1 MTYIDSPP
9 ISNDG
14 NIVLNPRNGYITVD
28 EQAKYQR
35 LLQSLTF
42 QRMDA
47 RLLNIANALPQTCRW
62 ILKEEKFKMWIAR
75 KEIEDNHGFLW
86 IKGKPGSG
94 KSTIMKEAVKM
105 AKRKQSRDIII
116 SYFFNARAPGHLEKS
131 SVGVYRSLVHQIL
144 QACPHLQGRF
154 TEMFAAKDREDF
166 DDNWTPTELQGFLT
180 DIVESLEDCPL
191 NVFIDA
197 LDEGDEND
205 ARQLIAFLEELSLR
219 AVTCG
224 TLLRICLSSRHY
236 PHISIQK
243 GLSLVMEHQDGQ
255 RDDID
260 MYVRLRLIGDEG
272 HEMEELRDE
281 VCQKS
286 SRVFLWVVLVI
297 PILNKSY
304 DRGEVAAMKTRL
316 KEIPDSLDGLFAE
329 ILARNAEDIDSS
341 VLLLQWVLFSMRPL
355 SPVELYH
362 AIQSGLTSSP
372 IEGATT
378 LSEETLD
385 RYLINCSRGLT
396 EVTRTKPP
404 LVQFIHETVRDFL
417 IRENGLTK
425 IDPGLAGNIKGISH
439 ERLHTACLRY
449 FDQCLSLNQNYQGES
464 VPECDQAAD
473 VQRKFP
479 FSEYAV
485 SCMFSHADVAE
496 ASGIRHREFL
506 RRFHGNGSNDLLK
519 WIQFRNTFQRYRVR
533 KYTMEVHLLYI
544 LAEQNLANLGKV
556 LIDDK
561 VDVDARGE
569 RYGNALQAACVGGH
583 EQMTKL
589 LVESGASIN
598 VVGGEHE
605 YALCAAVHGKH
616 ESIMRLLLRTGILP
630 PVKALEKR
638 LFMTIARGYLSGVE
652 VLIDAGATTS
662 CANNRQETPLYLASK
677 KSKLLVIDLLIR
689 RGANVNAQGGEY
701 GNALQAAL
709 AGGHEQVVRLLIE
722 KGADVNAQGGYYG
735 NALQTA
741 SARGH
746 EQVARLLVE
755 KGADVNAQRGYY
767 GNALQTASAR
777 GHEQVDRLLIE
788 KGADVNAQGG
798 YYGNALQTAS
808 ARGHE
813 QVARL
818 LVEKGADVNAQRGYY
833 GNALQTASARGHEQV
848 VRLLIEKG
856 ADVNAQGGEY
866 GNALQAALAGGHE
879 QVARLL
885 IEKGADVN
893 TQGGYYGNVLQAALA
908 GGHEQVAR
916 LLVEK
921 GANFNAQGGYYGNTL
936 QAASAR
942 GYEQVARLLIEK
954 GANVNA
960 QGGYYGNALQAAL
973 VRDHEQVARLL
984 IEKEANVNTQGGK

>member
-1 MTYIDSPP
+1 
-9 ISNDG
+9 
-14 NIVLNPRNGYITVD
+14 
-28 EQAKYQR
+28 
-35 LLQSLTF
+35 
-42 QRMDA
+42 MDA
-47 RLLNIANALPQTCRW
+47 RLLNITNALPQTCRW
-62 ILKEEKFKMWIAR
+62 VFKEEKFKMWIAR

-105 AKRKQSRDIII
+105 TKRKQSRDIII
-116 SYFFNARAPGHLEKS
+116 SYFFNARASGHLEKS
-131 SVGVYRSLVHQIL
+131 IVGMYRSLVHQIL

-154 TEMFAAKDREDF
+154 TEMFAAKDREGF
-166 DDNWTPTELQGFLT
+166 VDNWTPTELQGFLT
-180 DIVESLEDCPL
+180 DIVESLGDCPL

-205 ARQLIAFLEELSLR
+205 VRQLIAFLDELSLR

-224 TLLRICLSSRHY
+224 TSLRICLSSRHY
-236 PHISIQK
+236 PHISIRK

-255 RDDID
+255 RDDIH

-272 HEMEELRDE
+272 RRMEGLRDK

-297 PILNKSY
+297 PMLNKLY
-304 DRGEVAAMKTRL
+304 DRGQVAAMETRL
-316 KEIPDSLDGLFAE
+316 KEVPDSLDGLFAE

-355 SPVELYH
+355 SRVELYL

-385 RYLINCSRGLT
+385 RYLLNCSRGLT
-396 EVTRTKPP
+396 EVTRTNPP

-425 IDPGLAGNIKGISH
+425 IDPGLAGNVKGISH

-485 SCMFSHADVAE
+485 SYMFSHADVAE
-496 ASGIRHREFL
+496 GSGIRHQEFL
-506 RRFHGNGSNDLLK
+506 RRFQGNGSNDLLK
-519 WIQFRNTFQRYRVR
+519 WIQSRNTFQRHRVR

-544 LAEQNLANLGKV
+544 LAEQNLTNLGKV

-598 VVGGEHE
+598 AVGGEHE
-605 YALCAAVHGKH
+605 YALCAAIHGKH
-616 ESIMRLLLRTGILP
+616 ESIVRLLLRTGILP

-662 CANNRQETPLYLASK
+662 CTNNRQEPPLYLASK
-677 KSKLLVIDLLIR
+677 KSKLSVIDLLIR
-689 RGANVNAQGGEY
+689 RGADVNAQGGFY

-709 AGGHEQVVRLLIE
+709 AGGHEQVAQLLIEEGADVNTQGGFYGNALQAVSVKGHEQVARLLIE
-722 KGADVNAQGGYYG
+722 KGADVNAQGGFYG
-735 NALQTA
+735 NALQAA

-746 EQVARLLVE
+746 EQVA
-755 KGADVNAQRGYY
+755 
-767 GNALQTASAR
+767 
-777 GHEQVDRLLIE
+777 RLLIE

-798 YYGNALQTAS
+798 FHGNALQVASAGGHEQVARLLIEGADINTQGSDHGNALQVAS

-813 QVARL
+813 QVA
-818 LVEKGADVNAQRGYY
+818 
-833 GNALQTASARGHEQV
+833 
-848 VRLLIEKG
+848 RLLIEKG

-866 GNALQAALAGGHE
+866 GNALQAASAGGHE
-879 QVARLL
+879 
-885 IEKGADVN
+885 
-893 TQGGYYGNVLQAALA
+893 
-908 GGHEQVAR
+908 
-916 LLVEK
+916 
-921 GANFNAQGGYYGNTL
+921 
-936 QAASAR
+936 
-942 GYEQVARLLIEK
+942 
-954 GANVNA
+954 
-960 QGGYYGNALQAAL
+960 
-973 VRDHEQVARLL
+973 
-984 IEKEANVNTQGGK
+984 